1 MMRGMNFQLVID
13 CADPG
18 RLVRFWAEALDY
30 RVPDPPQEFATWRE
44 FYLSIGVPEEELTD
58 GDCADRLADPKG
70 AGPDIWF
77 QIVPER
83 KTIKNRIHFD
93 LRVSGGRAL
102 PLQTRRERVEAEV
115 TRLEALGATRVHTI
129 PDEGLDHYA
138 VLMNDPEGNEFCVA

>member
-1 MMRGMNFQLVID
+1 MNFQLVID

-30 RVPDPPQEFATWRE
+30 HVPDPPPPFATWRE
-44 FYLSIGVPEEELTD
+44 FYLGIGVPEEELTD
-58 GDCADRLADPKG
+58 GDCADRLVDPKG

-83 KTIKNRIHFD
+83 KTIKNRLHLD
-93 LRVSGGRAL
+93 LRVSGGRAV
-102 PLQTRRERVEAEV
+102 PLETRRERVDAEV
-115 TRLEALGATRVHTI
+115 ARLVGLGATKVHTI
-129 PDEGLDHYA
+129 PGADSTDHYG